1 MNKSREGDRNMKTIN
16 DVAQLAGVS
25 AATVSKVFNGRKG
38 VSEET
43 RQRIIEIAD
52 ELDYFPNHSA
62 SQLARGNRETIGVVF
77 SLLDSKF
84 LQNEYLIQ
92 IINGIFN
99 KSELLGY
106 RILVF
111 TTNTVERNNQN
122 FVQFCHSNNLAGLII
137 HGLNRDDIQIE
148 KLINSKVPCVFID
161 IDIHGDKTTNISVD
175 NVSACIDV
183 INILAGLN
191 HQHIAF
197 VSGNLHSSV
206 SLDRLK
212 GYEMGMKAKDL
223 PLHVIEC
230 DYTKENAYKFSKN
243 YLLLHPEVTA
253 FFCASD
259 LMAVGVLDACMDL
272 GYKVPEDISIMGFD
286 NLSFTQHV
294 KPQLSTVAQN
304 FYKIGSQS
312 VDLLVDLTEGKKV
325 EGHNYVPYHIEMRGS
340 TSRNHRES

>member
-1 MNKSREGDRNMKTIN
+1 MKTIN

-25 AATVSKVFNGRKG
+25 VATVSKVFNGRKG

-43 RQRIIEIAD
+43 RQRIIEIAE

-62 SQLARGNRETIGVVF
+62 SQLARGKRETIGVVF
-77 SLLDSKF
+77 SLLESKT
-84 LQNEYLIQ
+84 LQDEYLIR

-99 KSELLGY
+99 KAELLGY

-122 FVQFCHSNNLAGLII
+122 FLQFCRSNNLAGLII
-137 HGLNRDDIQIE
+137 HGLDRDDPQLE
-148 KLINSKVPCVFID
+148 KLINSEIPCVFID
-161 IDIHGDKTTNISVD
+161 INISGTKTTNISVD
-175 NVSACIDV
+175 NVTACIDV
-183 INILAGLN
+183 VNILTGLN

-206 SLDRLK
+206 ALDRLK
-212 GYEMGMKAKDL
+212 GYEIGMKAMNW

-230 DYTKENAYKFSKN
+230 DYSKENAYKLSKD
-243 YLLLHPEVTA
+243 YLLYHPEITA

-259 LMAVGVLDACMDL
+259 LMAVGVLDACIEL
-272 GYKVPEDISIMGFD
+272 GYKVPEDMSIIGFD
-286 NLSFTQHV
+286 NLSFTQHI

-304 FYKIGSQS
+304 FYEIGNQA
-312 VDLLVDLTEGKKV
+312 VDLLEDITKGKKI
-325 EGHNYVPYHIEMRGS
+325 EDHNYVPYHIEMRKS
-340 TSRNHRES
+340 TSRNHRI